1 MTKKEIIA
9 VLTLLAGNYE
19 SFAKRTETDEQVK
32 IMVDVWQECMGD
44 LEYPLVLKAI
54 KKCIIDSPYPP
65 TIHDIRKNAIEIM
78 NPSMQKTAIEAW
90 EEAYSMICKGGYMT
104 QEEFETHSPEVKKF
118 FGNVRQ
124 VKELALTDLK
134 TVNTVTKG
142 QFLKQYDLLIERQK
156 QENLLPKNF
165 KEQLEKIRNIKKLE
179 EKKV

>member
-65 TIHDIRKNAIEIM
+65 TIHDIRKNAMEIM
-78 NPSMQKTAIEAW
+78 NPIEDKRLEAW
-90 EEAYSMICKGGYMT
+90 DECYKMICRGSVIT
-104 QEEFETHSPEVKKF
+104 QDEFDKHSDICKKF
-118 FGNVRQ
+118 LGSVDQLRNYAR
-124 VKELALTDLK
+124 TD
-134 TVNTVTKG
+134 TSTINTVVKSS
-142 QFLKQYDLLIERQK
+142 FLKQYDVFIERQK
-156 QENLLPKNF
+156 QENLLPDNF
-165 KEQLEKIRNIKKLE
+165 KEQLGNIGNIKKLE